1 MVDPSFGYVPEY
13 GGGSNE
19 LGVGVETTIDFR
31 QDGKVQLDGVQ
42 SAFSEGRDERTK
54 CFDLGGNR
62 TELTGDMSFVTVVGG
77 VGRAELKSISGHAQ

>member
-31 QDGKVQLDGVQ
+31 QDGTARCETIDRFFEK
-42 SAFSEGRDERTK
+42 
-54 CFDLGGNR
+54 
-62 TELTGDMSFVTVVGG
+62 
-77 VGRAELKSISGHAQ
+77 